1 MKIWKRFLA
10 LGLVTIITAMM
21 FVGCGS
27 SDISEGVAKNDY
39 PITINGVTLN
49 SQPTG
54 VAVLS
59 QNIADVILTGG
70 FEATLKAKSEDCTQ
84 EDLSILPNLTIDD
97 VQEMKRLG
105 VTLVLVDEAPTEQQT
120 AALEAQGIQIL
131 AISPAKSRDDCKRLY
146 REVGSAMVGGNTGYT
161 KGEKACDNVF
171 YTLDDITRLVPS
183 TGTQYTACY
192 LYDLEGHAAT
202 GNSLFGSLISYAGF
216 FNSFGNELN
225 NEIDINNLL
234 VANFCA
240 AGVKEQLEQS
250 EDFKNLDAVKNGR
263 VYEMEPSLMQRQGNT
278 MLDTVTTMLKHVYP
292 ELFVTKESK
301 KDTSDSSSQS
311 DASSAADTTSSE
323 TPAETSSA
331 DTSSAQGTVTKP
343 DAVANAGTLQYGSS
357 GEAVTLMQERLHEL
371 GYMFTTVNGTFDD
384 GTMQAVKDFQLLNG
398 FSTSGIA
405 TQEVLDAMYNSNA
418 TPRT

>member
-1 MKIWKRFLA
+1 MK
-10 LGLVTIITAMM
+10 
-21 FVGCGS
+21 S
-27 SDISEGVAKNDY
+27 
-39 PITINGVTLN
+39 
-49 SQPTG
+49 
-54 VAVLS
+54 
-59 QNIADVILTGG
+59 
-70 FEATLKAKSEDCTQ
+70 
-84 EDLSILPNLTIDD
+84 
-97 VQEMKRLG
+97 LG
-105 VTLVLVDEAPTEQQT
+105 VTLVVDEAPTEQQT
-120 AALEAQGIQIL
+120 AALQAQGIQVL

-225 NEIDINNLL
+225 NEIDINTLQ
-234 VANFCA
+234 VANPYYIFCA
-240 AGVKEQLEQS
+240 TGLKEQLEQS
-250 EDFKNLDAVKNGR
+250 ENFKNLDAVKNGR
-263 VYEMEPSLMQRQGNT
+263 VYEMDPSLMQRQGNT

-301 KDTSDSSSQS
+301 KDTSNSSSQS
-311 DASSAADTTSSE
+311 DVS
-323 TPAETSSA
+323 PPQLILLPVKCRQRCLPRIP
-331 DTSSAQGTVTKP
+331 SSAQGTVSKP
-343 DAVANAGTLQYGSS
+343 TRVANAGTLQYGSS
-357 GEAVTLMQERLHEL
+357 GEAVTLMQERLKEL
-371 GYMFTTVNGTFDD
+371 GYMFTAVNGTFDD

>member
-1 MKIWKRFLA
+1 MSNKVETAPQIGGTSMKTWKRFLA

-234 VANFCA
+234 VANPYYIFCA

-311 DASSAADTTSSE
+311 DCFLCS
-323 TPAETSSA
+323 
-331 DTSSAQGTVTKP
+331 
-343 DAVANAGTLQYGSS
+343 
-357 GEAVTLMQERLHEL
+357 
-371 GYMFTTVNGTFDD
+371 
-384 GTMQAVKDFQLLNG
+384 
-398 FSTSGIA
+398 
-405 TQEVLDAMYNSNA
+405 
-418 TPRT
+418 

>member
-1 MKIWKRFLA
+1 MKTWKRFLA

-97 VQEMKRLG
+97 AQEMKSLG
-105 VTLVLVDEAPTEQQT
+105 VTLVLVDEAPT
-120 AALEAQGIQIL
+120 
-131 AISPAKSRDDCKRLY
+131 AKSRDDCKRLY

-225 NEIDINNLL
+225 NEIDINTLQ
-234 VANFCA
+234 VANPYYIFCA
-240 AGVKEQLEQS
+240 TGLKEQLEQS
-250 EDFKNLDAVKNGR
+250 ENFKNLDAVKNGR
-263 VYEMEPSLMQRQGNT
+263 VYEMDPSLMQRQGNT

-301 KDTSDSSSQS
+301 KDTSNSSSQS
-311 DASSAADTTSSE
+311 DVSSAADTASSE
-323 TPAETSSA
+323 VPAETPST
-331 DTSSAQGTVTKP
+331 DTSSAQGTVSKP

-357 GEAVTLMQERLHEL
+357 GEAVTLMQERLKEL
-371 GYMFTTVNGTFDD
+371 GYMFTAVNGTFDD

>member
-1 MKIWKRFLA
+1 MTCSKEYIERAENAVLHTYNRFPVVFDH
-10 LGLVTIITAMM
+10 G
-21 FVGCGS
+21 
-27 SDISEGVAKNDY
+27 EGV
-39 PITINGVTLN
+39 
-49 SQPTG
+49 
-54 VAVLS
+54 
-59 QNIADVILTGG
+59 
-70 FEATLKAKSEDCTQ
+70 
-84 EDLSILPNLTIDD
+84 
-97 VQEMKRLG
+97 
-105 VTLVLVDEAPTEQQT
+105 
-120 AALEAQGIQIL
+120 
-131 AISPAKSRDDCKRLY
+131 
-146 REVGSAMVGGNTGYT
+146 
-161 KGEKACDNVF
+161 
-171 YTLDDITRLVPS
+171 
-183 TGTQYTACY
+183 Y
-192 LYDLEGHAAT
+192 LYDLEGHVAT

-225 NEIDINNLL
+225 NQIDINNLL
-234 VANFCA
+234 VANPYYIFCA

-311 DASSAADTTSSE
+311 DVSSAADTTSSE
-323 TPAETSSA
+323 TPAETPSSN
-331 DTSSAQGTVTKP
+331 TSSAQGTVTKP